1 MKLKIPFP
9 NFGQTTT
16 AAIAVLVVINAW
28 LCYKGKQLEAEN
40 HATKT
45 EIALVQSDN
54 RNLAE
59 QIRLANDS
67 IAHYRQQVKDLHQT
81 VLVKMQQAEKR
92 TNEIMQEL
100 EKHSWADEPI
110 PADVERL
117 LKRAESN
124 RALSNHPENAPV
136 MSTDKPLPNSN
147 GTSKNQP

>member
-1 MKLKIPFP
+1 MLKLP

-28 LCYKGKQLEAEN
+28 LCYNGKRLEAEN

-54 RNLAE
+54 RNLAQ
-59 QIRLANDS
+59 QIKIANDS
-67 IAHYRQQVKDLHQT
+67 IMHYRQQIKELHQT
-81 VLVKMQQAEKR
+81 VLVKMQQAENR

-100 EKHSWADEPI
+100 EKHAWADEPI

-117 LKRAESN
+117 LKRAESD
-124 RALSNHPENAPV
+124 RALSNRAENAP
-136 MSTDKPLPNSN
+136 TLPRSEFVPNAPSSPEN
-147 GTSKNQP
+147 E

>member
-1 MKLKIPFP
+1 MALKLP
-9 NFGQTTT
+9 NFGQATTVS
-16 AAIAVLVVINAW
+16 IAVLVVINAW
-28 LCYKGKQLEAEN
+28 LCYNGKRLEAEN
-40 HATKT
+40 LATKT

-81 VLVKMQQAEKR
+81 VLVKMQQAENR

-110 PADVERL
+110 PTDVERL
-117 LKRAESN
+117 LKQRHKTGTVSSIAENVPDVSTSKS
-124 RALSNHPENAPV
+124 LSNAHSASE
-136 MSTDKPLPNSN
+136 
-147 GTSKNQP
+147 NQP

>member
-1 MKLKIPFP
+1 MLKLP

-28 LCYKGKQLEAEN
+28 LCYNSKRLETEN

-54 RNLAE
+54 RNLAQ
-59 QIRLANDS
+59 QIKIANDS
-67 IAHYRQQVKDLHQT
+67 IMHYRQQVKELHQT
-81 VLVKMQQAEKR
+81 ILVKMQKAENR

-100 EKHSWADEPI
+100 EKHAWADKPI

-117 LKRAESN
+117 LKRAESD

-136 MSTDKPLPNSN
+136 MSTDKSLPNTN
-147 GTSKNQP
+147 GSGKDQP